1 PGPGHPADAGPG
13 QDPRKG
19 VTMDNATPFILL
31 GLLIFAVGLLK
42 AGLRL
47 ARDRAEPDE
56 DGGEHE

>member
-1 PGPGHPADAGPG
+1 MCLRG
-13 QDPRKG
+13 K
-19 VTMDNATPFILL
+19 TPFILL